1 MLSSNPPRVSIVVP
15 CFNYGRFLKSC
26 LASITAQTLKP
37 VETLVID
44 DGSTDRDT
52 LAILHDLAKCGIK
65 IIRQEN
71 RGLAGVRNTGIRASH
86 GDYIYFV
93 DADDVLFPDSLEKLA
108 GLLEQ
113 RNDAIAACCGVRL
126 LGGEQNGTEWR
137 ASCDP
142 YLILV
147 QNTWAAGLMLRKRTI
162 EELSLWY
169 DESMRHGYEDWEFNI
184 RLVQS
189 GRPIQIHPGAL
200 YDYRI
205 HHSSMLVSS
214 RRRHAELVAYIRRK
228 HCRLYAA
235 KNLQRLKQQ
244 NLAALNILTRGD
256 DRSDIETSLSRQTF
270 KDYTITQ
277 ESNSSQDYR
286 YWLSHAGAEALRR
299 LPPEAIEC
307 AMMFLELNRSQS
319 QCGLAVR
326 LDKNPSC
333 LRSEGQCTMI
343 QPVAMITKQK
353 NLEAPSLINGMF
365 SSFGTVL
372 WFSDQVSNSR
382 SGWQSVEFNCDGK
395 SNSHFRDLVSVRK
408 RFSSKI
414 EKLLGSRIKIDLVRF
429 YDFIYYR
436 ILFSPSTLALQDR
449 LERQIGRRGRV
460 VLSRIFYGTFLA
472 SPPSRDTEG
481 NLEFNCE
488 RKSHP
493 PPLFFDADESDP
505 SKNTLLIVTG
515 WLNQGGIE
523 QEILDLCRNLDS
535 SRFKVLI
542 ATTRRSFHPWEK
554 ILRATGP
561 AIYHLASFLR
571 PHEIPYGLAHLIL
584 QHGVNVMHIIHS
596 REAYVGLPLLKRFC
610 PFVAISDRNVTE
622 ESGFP
627 KISARLG
634 HEVIDLRTVG
644 HRKLARQMS
653 ETYGL
658 AKDSLRVIYAGTDIE
673 VTQSDPS
680 MHPRL
685 LHSLCR
691 VPHDVPIVLYLGRLD
706 PEKRP
711 EVFVRIAD
719 RICKTRPDCSAHF
732 AMVGDGEMRD
742 KIEAHIAK
750 LGLRDRVH
758 LLGFHLNGSQLIRD
772 SSILMITSRY
782 EGLALVSFEAM
793 AVGTPQISADVGG
806 QSELVTSDIGVLIK
820 TGIGEVDRFA
830 SACIELLYDHK
841 RRESMSAAS
850 RRKFTKQYTA
860 EHCAREYSQVFEEL
874 AELSC
879 RRRDELPCLR
889 PPHIYPLNAFG

>member
-1 MLSSNPPRVSIVVP
+1 MPSSNAPRVSVVVP

-26 LASITAQTLKP
+26 LASIRAQTLRP
-37 VETLVID
+37 VETLIID
-44 DGSTDRDT
+44 DGSTDPDT
-52 LAILHDLAKCGIK
+52 LAILHDLPKGDSK

-71 RGLAGVRNTGIRASH
+71 RGLAGARNTGIRQSH
-86 GDYIYFV
+86 GDYVYFV
-93 DADDVLFPDSLEKLA
+93 DADDVLFLDCLEKLA

-113 RNDAIAACCGVRL
+113 RSEAIAACCGVRL
-126 LGGEQNGTEWR
+126 LGGKQNGTEWR
-137 ASCDP
+137 ASYDP
-142 YLILV
+142 YRVLV
-147 QNTWAAGLMLRKRTI
+147 ENTWAAGLMLRKRTI

-214 RRRHAELVAYIRRK
+214 RRRHTELVAYIRRK
-228 HCRLYAA
+228 HYRLYAA

-277 ESNSSQDYR
+277 EPNSSQDYL
-286 YWLSHAGAEALRR
+286 YWLSHAGAEALLR

-307 AMMFLELNRSQS
+307 AMMFLELNRNQS
-319 QCGLAVR
+319 HCGLAVR
-326 LDKNPSC
+326 LDGNPSY
-333 LRSEGQCTMI
+333 RGTEGQRPMF
-343 QPVAMITKQK
+343 QPVAMVTKK
-353 NLEAPSLINGMF
+353 NGLEAPSLVNDMF
-365 SSFGTVL
+365 AKFETLV
-372 WFSDQVSNSR
+372 WFSDQVSSSQ
-382 SGWQSVEFNCDGK
+382 SGWQPIELHFDGK
-395 SNSHFRDLVSVRK
+395 SNSHFGDLVSVRK

-436 ILFSPSTLALQDR
+436 ILFSPSALSLQDK
-449 LERQIGRRGRV
+449 LECQIGRRGRV
-460 VLSRIFYGTFLA
+460 VLSRIFYGAFLA
-472 SPPSRDTEG
+472 LPPSRDAEG
-481 NLEFNCE
+481 NLELHGE
-488 RKSHP
+488 RKAHP

-542 ATTRRSFHPWEK
+542 ATTRQSFHPWEK

-571 PHEIPYGLAHLIL
+571 PHEMPYGLAHLIL

-596 REAYVGLPLLKRFC
+596 REAYVALPLLKRLC
-610 PFVAISDRNVTE
+610 PFVAISDRNVTDA
-622 ESGFP
+622 SGFP

-644 HRKLARQMS
+644 HHKLARQMT

-658 AKDSLRVIYAGTDIE
+658 ADDNLRVIYAGTDIE

-685 LHSLCR
+685 LHSLCG
-691 VPHDVPIVLYLGRLD
+691 VSDDVPIVLYLGRLD

-711 EVFVRIAD
+711 EIFVRVAD
-719 RICKTRPDCSAHF
+719 RMCKIRPDCSAHF
-732 AMVGDGEMRD
+732 AMIGDGEMRD
-742 KIEAHIAK
+742 QIEVLVAK
-750 LGLRDRVH
+750 LGLCGRVH
-758 LLGFHLNGSQLIRD
+758 LLGFQLNGSQSISD

-806 QSELVTSDIGVLIK
+806 QSELLTPDVGILIR

-830 SACIELLYDHK
+830 NACIQLLYDHQ

-850 RRKFTKQYTA
+850 RQKFTKQYTA
-860 EHCAREYSQVFEEL
+860 ENCAKEYSQVFEEL
-874 AELSC
+874 SELS
-879 RRRDELPCLR
+879 RRRADELSCLR
-889 PPHIYPLNAFG
+889 PPHINPLNAFG